1 MTSTTQRTPRLEWIP
16 SLGAFAGGIALI
28 ASGLGYGVTHDPGVG
43 AGFLPLVAGCI
54 LAITG
59 GVWTTRLALAAR
71 DHRTIHDPHPPT
83 DSALETVLVDG
94 IDDAGDDEAAMPDR
108 RGWQRVGIVVASLA
122 GAALLLPLLG
132 YTVAVALLLFTVLRF
147 VSERR
152 WWLAALIAVGGA
164 VLTRLVFQVW
174 LGTSLPT
181 SSLAPL
187 ELLGL

>member
-1 MTSTTQRTPRLEWIP
+1 MTSTIQPTPRLEWIP
-16 SLGAFAGGIALI
+16 SLGALAGGIALI
-28 ASGLGYGVTHDPGVG
+28 VNGLGYGVTHDPGVG

-54 LAITG
+54 LAVTG
-59 GVWTTRLALAAR
+59 AVWAVRLGLAAQAHHSM
-71 DHRTIHDPHPPT
+71 DGPHPAT
-83 DSALETVLVDG
+83 DSALETVLIDG
-94 IDDAGDDEAAMPDR
+94 LDDAADDDVAMPDR

-164 VLTRLVFQVW
+164 LITRLVFQVW